1 MKLVFFVAFAVSLAT
16 CRVLLGANEQS
27 TVVEHSK
34 PIAHTGPDLGTTFYA
49 PSPTEKKATKDWGD
63 QELKSGTP
71 ETQTLKGRI
80 GQRIAWFGIVRDVV
94 EDKAKKETRLNVEM
108 KYFDG
113 FTDLHQQIVSI
124 FGAGDFRVLIP
135 GTGHRIKNL
144 SLVHVYGKVEGEA
157 SGVPVVGAHFVRV
170 WDWKL
175 FAFMAYGND
184 NSNPKCVKLRKVG
197 KDDIYSAGPDD
208 RYYKDRL
215 GSR

>member
-1 MKLVFFVAFAVSLAT
+1 MKLVFFVALAVSLVP
-16 CRVLLGANEQS
+16 CCVLLGANEQS
-27 TVVEHSK
+27 IVVEHSQ
-34 PIAHTGPDLGTTFYA
+34 PIARTGPGLGTRFYD
-49 PSPTEKKATKDWGD
+49 PSPTEKKATKDWSD

-71 ETQTLKGRI
+71 KTQTLKGLVAK
-80 GQRIAWFGIVRDVV
+80 RIAWFGIVRDVV
-94 EDKAKKETRLNVEM
+94 EDKAKHETRLNVEM

-135 GTGHRIKNL
+135 GTGHRIKQL
-144 SLVHVYGKVEGEA
+144 ALVRVYGKVTRE
-157 SGVPVVGAHFVRV
+157 SDGVPEVSAQFVRV

-184 NSNPKCVKLRKVG
+184 NSNPKWVKLRKVN
-197 KDDIYSAGPDD
+197 KDDFYSAGPDD
-208 RYYKDRL
+208 QYYEDRL